1 MSWRDYAKSR
11 MLCGATPVTDAA
23 IENGLLDLEQRS
35 SRRAPIPRHP
45 KRAVVVPPPP
55 APPPPTVV
63 EVRESQPD
71 QRPVPAREQRAQ
83 SSLRATQV
91 YLDGDCDDFLRRC
104 SAAGLIRGSRDVTN
118 SGVIRYA
125 LGRLAAEMDPDDV
138 ALAMLDGGSPALRR
152 PGRKRT

>member
-1 MSWRDYAKSR
+1 M
-11 MLCGATPVTDAA
+11 TDAA

-45 KRAVVVPPPP
+45 KRAVVVPPSPP
-55 APPPPTVV
+55 AQPAPAVV
-63 EVRESQPD
+63 EVRERRPE
-71 QRPVPAREQRAQ
+71 QRPAPAREPRAQ

-125 LGRLAAEMDPDDV
+125 LSRLAAEMDPDDV
-138 ALAMLDGGSPALRR
+138 ALAMLDGRSPALRR